1 MQRRRFVSLVL
12 VLALLA
18 AGPAALAFAAD
29 SSSPDLQST
38 LEAGLK
44 ARRPEEFQFIA
55 RVVQLVNQGRLDEDL
70 VRGTFLWARK
80 KRKHPFQYF
89 EFAIRRKAREVGIL
103 L

>member
-1 MQRRRFVSLVL
+1 MHRRRFVLFALVL
-12 VLALLA
+12 SLLA
-18 AGPAALAFAAD
+18 GGSPVRAAD
-29 SSSPDLQST
+29 SSAPDLKST

-89 EFAIRRKAREVGIL
+89 EFAIRRKAREVGVL